1 MTKLSHGALA
11 LQLDAVA
18 GALPLLLTE
27 CPDPAD
33 FWPAFA
39 GMTDV
44 IEDQSGPHAAFVR
57 ERIDAMLLHA
67 GVKDPA
73 TQG

>member
-1 MTKLSHGALA
+1 MTALSRDALA

-18 GALPLLLTE
+18 GALPQLLAD

-44 IEDQSGPHAAFVR
+44 IEDQAGPHAAYVR

-67 GVKDPA
+67 GVRDTA
-73 TQG
+73 TLA